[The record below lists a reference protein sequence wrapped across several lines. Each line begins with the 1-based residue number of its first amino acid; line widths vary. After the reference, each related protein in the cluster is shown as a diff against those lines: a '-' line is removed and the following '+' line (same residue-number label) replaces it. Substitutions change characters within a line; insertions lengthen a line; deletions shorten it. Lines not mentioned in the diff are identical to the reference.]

1 MKTLHYQPYIDE
13 LNALTSRMLEA
24 EEFAERFPLFK
35 NYILK
40 NKITNTG
47 KNVTQLGD
55 KVLDVYLGQIV
66 YLYNY
71 SKTLKGTPTN
81 YRGEP
86 IEVPL
91 VVFYINR
98 YSMFGDDFYEEIIKE
113 LDESV
118 DDLVYFY
125 DSINSKYYVTE
136 ENLEEFC
143 DKLSIWYNNAIEKN
157 KQYYIEQ
164 KKIRLQKELD
174 LLQG

>member
-13 LNALTSRMLEA
+13 MNKMLEA

-47 KNVTQLGD
+47 RNVTQLGE
-55 KVLDVYLGQIV
+55 KVLDVYIGQEIR
-66 YLYNY
+66 LCNY

-91 VVFYINR
+91 IVFYINR
-98 YSMFGDDFYEEIIKE
+98 YSIFGDYFYEEIIKE
-113 LDESV
+113 LDAYV
-118 DDLVYFY
+118 YDLVYFY

-143 DKLSIWYNNAIEKN
+143 SKLSIWYNNVIEKN
-157 KQYYIEQ
+157 KQYSIEQ

>member
-47 KNVTQLGD
+47 RNVTQLGD

-71 SKTLKGTPTN
+71 SKTLKGTPAN

-91 VVFYINR
+91 IVFYINR
-98 YSMFGDDFYEEIIKE
+98 YSMFGDDFYDEIIKE

-118 DDLVYFY
+118 ENLVYFY
-125 DSINSKYYVTE
+125 DSINSKYYVIE
-136 ENLEEFC
+136 DNLEEFC
-143 DKLSIWYNNAIEKN
+143 SKLSIWYNNAIEKN
-157 KQYYIEQ
+157 KQYSIEK

>member
-1 MKTLHYQPYIDE
+1 MKTLHYKPYIDE
-13 LNALTSRMLEA
+13 MNKMLEA
-24 EEFAERFPLFK
+24 EEFAERLPLFK
-35 NYILK
+35 DYILK
-40 NKITNTG
+40 NKINTNHTISH
-47 KNVTQLGD
+47 LGE
-55 KVLDVYLGQIV
+55 KVLDVYIGQEIR
-66 YLYNY
+66 LCNY
-71 SKTLKGTPTN
+71 SKTLKGTPAN

-91 VVFYINR
+91 IVFYINR

-113 LDESV
+113 LDASV

-143 DKLSIWYNNAIEKN
+143 DKLSIWYNNAKEKN
-157 KQYYIEQ
+157 KQYFIEQ

>member
-47 KNVTQLGD
+47 RNVTQLGD
-55 KVLDVYLGQIV
+55 KVLDVYIGQEIR
-66 YLYNY
+66 LCNY
-71 SKTLKGTPTN
+71 SENFKGTPTN
-81 YRGEP
+81 YNGKP
-86 IEVPL
+86 ISIPL
-91 VVFYINR
+91 IVFYINR
-98 YSMFGDDFYEEIIKE
+98 YSMFGDDFYDNIDKE
-113 LDESV
+113 LDASV

-125 DSINSKYYVTE
+125 DSINNKYYVTE

-143 DKLSIWYNNAIEKN
+143 SKLSIWYKLALAKN
-157 KQYYIEQ
+157 KQFVAQ
-164 KKIRLQKELD
+164 KKKEKLLKELKN
-174 LLQG
+174 LEE

>member
-13 LNALTSRMLEA
+13 LNALTIRMLEA
-24 EEFAERFPLFK
+24 EEFAERLPLFK
-35 NYILK
+35 DYILK
-40 NKITNTG
+40 NKINTNHTISH
-47 KNVTQLGD
+47 LGE
-55 KVLDVYLGQIV
+55 KVLDVYIGQAIC
-66 YLYNY
+66 LCNY
-71 SKTLKGTPTN
+71 SENFKGTPTN
-81 YRGEP
+81 YNGKP
-86 IEVPL
+86 ISIPL

-98 YSMFGDDFYEEIIKE
+98 YSMFGDDFYDNIDKE
-113 LDESV
+113 LDASV

-157 KQYYIEQ
+157 KQYSIEQ

>member
-24 EEFAERFPLFK
+24 EEFAERLPLFK
-35 NYILK
+35 DYILK
-40 NKITNTG
+40 NKINTNHTISH
-47 KNVTQLGD
+47 LGE
-55 KVLDVYLGQIV
+55 KVLDVYINQAIRLC
-66 YLYNY
+66 NY
-71 SKTLKGTPTN
+71 SENFKGTPTN
-81 YRGEP
+81 YNGKP
-86 IEVPL
+86 ISIPL

-98 YSMFGDDFYEEIIKE
+98 YSMFGDDFYDNIDKE
-113 LDESV
+113 LDASV

-125 DSINSKYYVTE
+125 DSLNSKYYVTE

-143 DKLSIWYNNAIEKN
+143 SKLSIWYNNAIDKN
-157 KQYYIEQ
+157 KQYSIEQ

>member
-24 EEFAERFPLFK
+24 EEFAERLPLFK

-47 KNVTQLGD
+47 RNVTQLGD

-91 VVFYINR
+91 IVFYINR
-98 YSMFGDDFYEEIIKE
+98 YSMFGDDFYDNIDKE

-118 DDLVYFY
+118 DDLVYFD

-143 DKLSIWYNNAIEKN
+143 SKLSIWYNNAIEKN
-157 KQYYIEQ
+157 KQYSIEQ

>member
-13 LNALTSRMLEA
+13 MNKMLEA

-47 KNVTQLGD
+47 RNVTQLGE
-55 KVLDVYLGQIV
+55 KVLDVYIGQEIR
-66 YLYNY
+66 LCNY

-91 VVFYINR
+91 IVFYINR
-98 YSMFGDDFYEEIIKE
+98 YSIFGDYFYEEIIKE
-113 LDESV
+113 LDASV

-143 DKLSIWYNNAIEKN
+143 SKLSIWYNNVIEKN
-157 KQYYIEQ
+157 KQYSIEQ

>member
-13 LNALTSRMLEA
+13 MNKMLEA
-24 EEFAERFPLFK
+24 EEFAERLPLFK
-35 NYILK
+35 DYILK
-40 NKITNTG
+40 NKINTNHAISH
-47 KNVTQLGD
+47 LGE
-55 KVLDVYLGQIV
+55 KVLDVYIGQAIR
-66 YLYNY
+66 LCNY
-71 SKTLKGTPTN
+71 SENFKGTPTN
-81 YRGEP
+81 YNGTP
-86 IEVPL
+86 IEIPL

-98 YSMFGDDFYEEIIKE
+98 YSMFGDDFYDNIDKE
-113 LDESV
+113 LDASV

-143 DKLSIWYNNAIEKN
+143 SKLSIWYNNAIEKN
-157 KQYYIEQ
+157 KQYSIEQ

>member
-24 EEFAERFPLFK
+24 EEFAERLPLFK
-35 NYILK
+35 DYILK
-40 NKITNTG
+40 NKINTNHTISH
-47 KNVTQLGD
+47 LGE
-55 KVLDVYLGQIV
+55 KVLDVYIGQEIR
-66 YLYNY
+66 LCNY
-71 SKTLKGTPTN
+71 SENFKGTPTN
-81 YRGEP
+81 YNGKP
-86 IEVPL
+86 ISIPL

-98 YSMFGDDFYEEIIKE
+98 YSMFDDYFYEEIIKE

-118 DDLVYFY
+118 ENLVYFY

-157 KQYYIEQ
+157 KQYSIEQ